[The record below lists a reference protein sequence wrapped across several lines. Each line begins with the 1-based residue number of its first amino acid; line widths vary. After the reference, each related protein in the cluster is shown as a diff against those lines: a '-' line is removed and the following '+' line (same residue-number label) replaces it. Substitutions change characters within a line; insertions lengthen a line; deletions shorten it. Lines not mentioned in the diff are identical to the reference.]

1 MAYVSS
7 NPDDETLDE
16 GGPLVPGGA
25 PTPSAP
31 TTGATGQAA
40 GQKPKTSG
48 RFADLG
54 EYLRVNAPQQFGSQ
68 LAGKIGQDVD
78 AAGNQ
83 LGQASN
89 EFKSRADAG
98 TVKDD
103 QGLIGQVGTNPE
115 GIDVGAYSKLK
126 DASYGGPTNFSS
138 SSDLY
143 NQTTG
148 QANAAESKA
157 NASKTEGGRFALL
170 DSYYGKPQYSQ
181 GQKSLDNLLVQNDP
195 NSQQAFKQIQ
205 DNARALQSNVAQTGN
220 QLSAYG
226 NQAKAATEATKN
238 SARSALGIDDAGTA
252 TGTGALGDLKASV
265 GNKLNAKQAEADRI
279 ASLAGNPDSLGQISP
294 DLAAYLN
301 SIGTSYGVDPR
312 KYLSETAKESLT
324 DRGVASQPDL
334 ARMKALTQLAGLDNS
349 YDAEGAGQY
358 ADSPLYKFDKDN
370 YADSV
375 ANAHRGYDTE
385 SSEYKNATGWLDNMI
400 EHLKANPNGGQI
412 ASNATLP
419 PGVTAFTGSNADAL
433 KNYAAQKAKIASDWD
448 KLRGR
453 YGFPSGGTIATG
465 GITGGLR

>member
-226 NQAKAATEATKN
+226 NQAKATTEATKN

-252 TGTGALGDLKASV
+252 TGTGAIGDLNTQINNNFSNRQSAQQTELNNLRQALS
-265 GNKLNAKQAEADRI
+265 NK
-279 ASLAGNPDSLGQISP
+279 
-294 DLAAYLN
+294 
-301 SIGTSYGVDPR
+301 
-312 KYLSETAKESLT
+312 
-324 DRGVASQPDL
+324 
-334 ARMKALTQLAGLDNS
+334 
-349 YDAEGAGQY
+349 
-358 ADSPLYKFDKDN
+358 
-370 YADSV
+370 
-375 ANAHRGYDTE
+375 
-385 SSEYKNATGWLDNMI
+385 
-400 EHLKANPNGGQI
+400 
-412 ASNATLP
+412 
-419 PGVTAFTGSNADAL
+419 
-433 KNYAAQKAKIASDWD
+433 
-448 KLRGR
+448 
-453 YGFPSGGTIATG
+453 
-465 GITGGLR
+465 